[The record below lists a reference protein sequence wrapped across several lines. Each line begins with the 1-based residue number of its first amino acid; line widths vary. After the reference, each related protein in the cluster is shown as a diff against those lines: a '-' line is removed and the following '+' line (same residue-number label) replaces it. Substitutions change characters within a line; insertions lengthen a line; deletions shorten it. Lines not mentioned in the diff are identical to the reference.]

1 MRQGGW
7 RKNDWKGKV
16 LVVLVFG
23 VPSDMTRIEF
33 KRKCDEVGLYCFAIG
48 KVEREGEHFRVTL
61 NPKASKEWQRIETE
75 KVSAWVRRLG
85 WRVCIANGLANL
97 RRSPRVNGG
106 KGRMETVSSPNV
118 MGDKSSGLQQTN
130 KDKAGNRRKT
140 QTRDNRSSNDGEGTI
155 DKSRVD
161 RDTKKKMRIGSWNVC
176 GFATDQRKRLEIAE
190 QVSKRDLDIV
200 GIQESWEKEGGEIGC
215 KVEEYAWIGK
225 KRKGQNNKNRGAG
238 GVGFLVKEYLC
249 DIIEVISDTKFDE
262 SIWLRVPG
270 ERGAKDFFLGNI
282 YMPPESKST
291 VKEIQRKFGEV
302 AADVQKYKRRGE
314 VVLVG
319 DFNSRIGKASNPNE
333 NIGQYGEVT
342 KNKNGAEM
350 LKFLQNNEMKT
361 LNDRVKKSGPEW
373 TRQCIQKGESSILDF
388 IVVENGSSKETKV
401 HVCAADVGTT
411 DHCLIWTESQQ
422 TRVIKNRRGRKLYR
436 WRTDKLEVKEKQQ
449 EFQNEMSKNAEKFS
463 ELLERIGTTENDVER
478 DSAGARIIEGWEQL
492 VKTTASK
499 VIGKKLIIC
508 NRAVKWWDEEVKEA
522 IKVRREI
529 HARYSSSKTTAGWEE
544 YAIARKK
551 VREMVEK
558 KKKGIWKDVVN
569 KTNEDFDGGMKQM
582 WVGIKGILGKQ
593 AGEADTGI
601 ATLRAQNGKMVS
613 SSKGKRE
620 VLVEHYRKLG
630 TPTTNENFDA
640 EFEKELNAWA
650 EANVDASERED
661 SGSEGLQREF
671 TREEVKK
678 CVAKLNNRKA
688 AGADQ
693 IVNEFMKYGG
703 EGMLTMMVMLY
714 NWIWKNEYAPKR
726 WREGVVVNLF
736 KKGDK
741 ADPGNY
747 RGITLLSTVGKT
759 FCKILNDRM
768 GTMMEKEGKV
778 SEGQAGFRPNRS
790 CVDHVYTLGK
800 IIQGR
805 KDAGLTTYCFF
816 LDVQKAYDTV
826 WRNGLWKKLWE
837 IGIRGKMWRMM
848 KSMTECARSAV
859 MLDGEISNYVD
870 ILQGV
875 AQGCT
880 LSPNLFKV
888 YINDMIVAVEAAKQ
902 GVPVGDDTVSGLMFA
917 DDFVCISE
925 TPEGLQKQIG
935 KALEYTRKWRVTANV
950 KKCAVVVCN
959 EDKENPITFKWKWGK
974 DELPIV
980 DQYTYLGVE
989 ISKDCSWD
997 THIAKVIGK
1006 GKAHVGKM
1014 DAILTDSHLDTRIKR
1029 CILMNVIVPKLEYAG
1044 EVWEGNAKLVKQLET
1059 VQMTA
1064 AKKVLGC
1071 SSTTSNTVLRAELGM
1086 YPLKTNRDV
1095 RKLKWQYK
1103 VRNMPKHRLPAIAD
1117 RAVWEKVTKGRA
1129 GVRWNSVVEKV
1140 WQDIGGNPE
1149 EILSIEKFG
1158 GFKTEVNERIEIRER
1173 LALRNKVNEEEHLEL
1188 YGGLKEG
1195 IGMKRYLHGP
1205 MDYAKSLKLRF
1216 RVGDLDLPERRNR
1229 YTSSREEE
1237 EEGAQR
1243 CPCGKAKESR
1253 THIVGEC
1260 EMYKEE
1266 RDVLEEEMKAIDGCD
1281 MEEFGTLDSSE
1292 KTIAILGD
1300 RWWPQT
1306 AKQVGDKISK
1316 KFLCNIWTK
1325 RNEHPNVGGV
1335 SLRSRNGAP
1344 SRKGCVV
1351 NGQMTKASN
1360 K

>member
-85 WRVCIANGLANL
+85 WRVCIANGIANL

-118 MGDKSSGLQQTN
+118 MGDKNSGLQQTN

-161 RDTKKKMRIGSWNVC
+161 RETKKKMRIGSWNVC

-333 NIGQYGEVT
+333 NIGRYGEVT

-463 ELLERIGTTENDVER
+463 ELLESIGTTNNDVEK
-478 DSAGARIIEGWEQL
+478 DSAGARAIEGWEQL

-529 HARYSSSKTTAGWEE
+529 HARY
-544 YAIARKK
+544 
-551 VREMVEK
+551 
-558 KKKGIWKDVVN
+558 
-569 KTNEDFDGGMKQM
+569 
-582 WVGIKGILGKQ
+582 
-593 AGEADTGI
+593 
-601 ATLRAQNGKMVS
+601 
-613 SSKGKRE
+613 
-620 VLVEHYRKLG
+620 H
-630 TPTTNENFDA
+630 
-640 EFEKELNAWA
+640 
-650 EANVDASERED
+650 
-661 SGSEGLQREF
+661 
-671 TREEVKK
+671 
-678 CVAKLNNRKA
+678 
-688 AGADQ
+688 
-693 IVNEFMKYGG
+693 
-703 EGMLTMMVMLY
+703 
-714 NWIWKNEYAPKR
+714 
-726 WREGVVVNLF
+726 
-736 KKGDK
+736 
-741 ADPGNY
+741 
-747 RGITLLSTVGKT
+747 
-759 FCKILNDRM
+759 
-768 GTMMEKEGKV
+768 
-778 SEGQAGFRPNRS
+778 
-790 CVDHVYTLGK
+790 
-800 IIQGR
+800 
-805 KDAGLTTYCFF
+805 
-816 LDVQKAYDTV
+816 
-826 WRNGLWKKLWE
+826 
-837 IGIRGKMWRMM
+837 
-848 KSMTECARSAV
+848 
-859 MLDGEISNYVD
+859 
-870 ILQGV
+870 
-875 AQGCT
+875 
-880 LSPNLFKV
+880 
-888 YINDMIVAVEAAKQ
+888 
-902 GVPVGDDTVSGLMFA
+902 
-917 DDFVCISE
+917 
-925 TPEGLQKQIG
+925 
-935 KALEYTRKWRVTANV
+935 RV
-950 KKCAVVVCN
+950 
-959 EDKENPITFKWKWGK
+959 
-974 DELPIV
+974 
-980 DQYTYLGVE
+980 
-989 ISKDCSWD
+989 
-997 THIAKVIGK
+997 
-1006 GKAHVGKM
+1006 
-1014 DAILTDSHLDTRIKR
+1014 
-1029 CILMNVIVPKLEYAG
+1029 
-1044 EVWEGNAKLVKQLET
+1044 
-1059 VQMTA
+1059 
-1064 AKKVLGC
+1064 
-1071 SSTTSNTVLRAELGM
+1071 
-1086 YPLKTNRDV
+1086 
-1095 RKLKWQYK
+1095 
-1103 VRNMPKHRLPAIAD
+1103 
-1117 RAVWEKVTKGRA
+1117 
-1129 GVRWNSVVEKV
+1129 
-1140 WQDIGGNPE
+1140 
-1149 EILSIEKFG
+1149 
-1158 GFKTEVNERIEIRER
+1158 
-1173 LALRNKVNEEEHLEL
+1173 
-1188 YGGLKEG
+1188 
-1195 IGMKRYLHGP
+1195 
-1205 MDYAKSLKLRF
+1205 KLR
-1216 RVGDLDLPERRNR
+1216 
-1229 YTSSREEE
+1229 
-1237 EEGAQR
+1237 Q
-1243 CPCGKAKESR
+1243 
-1253 THIVGEC
+1253 
-1260 EMYKEE
+1260 
-1266 RDVLEEEMKAIDGCD
+1266 DG
-1281 MEEFGTLDSSE
+1281 
-1292 KTIAILGD
+1292 
-1300 RWWPQT
+1300 
-1306 AKQVGDKISK
+1306 
-1316 KFLCNIWTK
+1316 
-1325 RNEHPNVGGV
+1325 
-1335 SLRSRNGAP
+1335 RS
-1344 SRKGCVV
+1344 
-1351 NGQMTKASN
+1351 ML
-1360 K
+1360 